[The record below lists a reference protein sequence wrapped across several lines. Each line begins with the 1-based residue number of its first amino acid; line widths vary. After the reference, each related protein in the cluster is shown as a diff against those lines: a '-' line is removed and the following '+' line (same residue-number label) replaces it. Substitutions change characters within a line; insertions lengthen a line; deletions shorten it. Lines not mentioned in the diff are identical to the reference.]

1 MITIISG
8 TNRPDSNS
16 LGLSNYYQE
25 LLTNHGVSSQIY
37 SLCQLPV
44 DFANTNMY
52 GNRTSDFEE
61 VIGKFVDPIDK
72 FIFVF
77 PEYNGS
83 IPGILKLFL
92 DSMPP
97 ELWHNKKAALVGLSA
112 GKAGNIRGLDDM
124 TNILHYLQMEV
135 LSKKPKLS
143 VFHSLL
149 NEDKVLVDTISIKQI
164 EQQIVKFLTF

>member
-16 LGLSNYYQE
+16 LGLSKYYQE
-25 LLTNHGVSSQIY
+25 LLTKYGTSSQVY
-37 SLCQLPV
+37 SLCELPT
-44 DFANTNMY
+44 DFANSNMY
-52 GNRTSDFEE
+52 GNRTSDFEA
-61 VIGKFVDPIDK
+61 IISKFVEPIDK

-92 DSMPP
+92 DSMSP

-112 GKAGNIRGLDDM
+112 GRTGNLRGLDDM

-149 NEDKVLVDTISIKQI
+149 NEDKVLVDKASIKQL
-164 EQQIVKFLTF
+164 EQQIMKFLTF